1 MRAPEEAPVATP
13 LRTAWRAL
21 LALAVAAYVATGIPL
36 FFAPSWSSER
46 FAWKVSPFVAMT
58 AGAWCLGTA
67 VFAAWA
73 VAGRRWQPIRPCI
86 LYVLS
91 FGATQL
97 GVALYESDLLRTDVA
112 LAWPYLTA
120 LGLSVVGGVLAVID
134 GRDRLGP
141 DRRHGGVR
149 VPRVVRVLDV
159 VFVAFVLF
167 LAAVAFWAPA
177 RATNGAIFPEPLSL
191 FSLRAFGVFYLSLGI
206 GLGILVADRRADAVV
221 VSMWCGLALV
231 VPILVA
237 TIAYADSFDL
247 SAHPGQLAYPTAY
260 VVALV
265 GAIAILTWERRARD
279 DLPQSAHHSMG

>member
-1 MRAPEEAPVATP
+1 VRVAEEVPVATP

-21 LALAVAAYVATGIPL
+21 LALAVVAYVATGIPL

-73 VAGRRWQPIRPCI
+73 VLGRRWEPIRPCI
-86 LYVLS
+86 AYVLS

-97 GVALYESDLLRTDVA
+97 AVALYESDLLRTDVA
-112 LAWPYLTA
+112 LGWPYLAA
-120 LGLSVVGGVLAVID
+120 LGLSVAGGVLAVVD
-134 GRDRLGP
+134 GRSHLGP
-141 DRRHGGVR
+141 DRRPGGYR
-149 VPRVVRVLDV
+149 VTPLMRRADV
-159 VFVAFVLF
+159 VFVAFVWF

-191 FSLRAFGVFYLSLGI
+191 FSLRAFGVFYLSLGVAFAV
-206 GLGILVADRRADAVV
+206 LVADRRADAVLV
-221 VSMWCGLALV
+221 GMWCGLALV

-237 TIAYADSFDL
+237 TAVYADSFDL
-247 SAHPGQLAYPTAY
+247 SEHPGQLAYPAAY

-265 GAIAILTWERRARD
+265 GAVLILARGWGHRD
-279 DLPQSAHHSMG
+279 DPPQSTHRPMG

>member
-1 MRAPEEAPVATP
+1 MRAPERTPAATP

-21 LALAVAAYVATGIPL
+21 LALAVAAYVVTGVPL
-36 FFAPSWSSER
+36 FVAPSWASER

-73 VAGRRWQPIRPCI
+73 VLGRRWEPIRPCI
-86 LYVLS
+86 AYVLS

-97 GVALYESDLLRTDVA
+97 AVALYESDLLRTDVA
-112 LAWPYLTA
+112 LAWPYLAA
-120 LGLSVVGGVLAVID
+120 LGLSVAGGVLAVAD
-134 GRDRLGP
+134 GRGHLGP
-141 DRRHGGVR
+141 DRRPGGLEVPGFVR
-149 VPRVVRVLDV
+149 ALDV
-159 VFVAFVLF
+159 VFVVFVCS
-167 LAAVAFWAPA
+167 LALVAFWAPE

-206 GLGILVADRRADAVV
+206 GLGVLVADRRADAYL

-237 TIAYADSFDL
+237 TAVYADSFDL
-247 SAHPGQLAYPTAY
+247 SEHPGQLAYVLAY

-265 GAIAILTWERRARD
+265 GAVLILLWGRRAPHD
-279 DLPQSAHHSMG
+279 PPQSAHRSMG

>member
-1 MRAPEEAPVATP
+1 MKAPEEAPVATP
-13 LRTAWRAL
+13 LRTAWRAV

-73 VAGRRWQPIRPCI
+73 VAGRRWEPIRPCI
-86 LYVLS
+86 FYVLS

-112 LAWPYLTA
+112 LAWPYLLA

-134 GRDRLGP
+134 GRHHLGP
-141 DRRHGGVR
+141 DWRPGGVR
-149 VPRVVRVLDV
+149 APQILRTVDV
-159 VFVAFVLF
+159 VFVAFVWF
-167 LAAVAFWAPA
+167 LAAVAFWAPE

-206 GLGILVADRRADAVV
+206 GFVVLAADRRADALVV
-221 VSMWCGLALV
+221 GMWCGVALV
-231 VPILVA
+231 VPILAA
-237 TIAYADSFDL
+237 TIVYADSFDL

-265 GAIAILTWERRARD
+265 GAITILTWERRARD
-279 DLPQSAHHSMG
+279 DQAQSAHRSLG